1 MTIKDIL
8 KIASNDNCVH
18 ILIELNRSFG
28 NDCYKT
34 EFELKNEIKMR
45 KNLANHLKCL
55 LENQ

>member
-8 KIASNDNCVH
+8 KIASNDDCVQ

-45 KNLANHLKCL
+45 KNLANQIKGR

>member
-1 MTIKDIL
+1 MSIKDIL
-8 KIASNDNCVH
+8 KIASNDDCVQ

-45 KNLANHLKCL
+45 KNLANHIKGR